1 MLLQIVL
8 PIAIIFGIIVFTP
21 STIILV
27 LNIRIGFSLF
37 LAFTLDGT
45 LSFCLVIF
53 LAVSLPW
60 CLPNRL
66 PRHLPRSLPA
76 IM

>member
-53 LAVSLPW
+53 LGVYLTAFPVTFPVLFLP
-60 CLPNRL
+60 
-66 PRHLPRSLPA
+66 
-76 IM
+76 